1 MMNRTKLILNH
12 FYSADDLI
20 HGIEVLQHYHVP
32 ILEVHL
38 SKPVKGIEEKLQIKQ
53 LRRGNAAIKFGF
65 LGGIVLATLICY
77 LAEHGLPLTGLKS
90 IIPFIISIIVMAL
103 TFFFATYL
111 FPSQAPQLL
120 SLPRADGRAF
130 LIVVDAHSFMDHEE
144 IKHLFQYAN
153 AVEMSPLIKDI
164 VTA

>member
-1 MMNRTKLILNH
+1 MNRTKLILNH

-65 LGGIVLATLICY
+65 LGGTGLATLICY
-77 LAEHGLPLTGLKS
+77 LAEHGLSFTGLKS
-90 IIPFIISIIVMAL
+90 IIPFIISVIVMAA
-103 TFFFATYL
+103 TFAFATYL